1 MTFALTA
8 VKIEEAMKESGC
20 LVCRMAR
27 QTAARAVDSFLWEH
41 VNDAEV
47 RQNIIE
53 AYGFCPE
60 HTLRLV
66 ASEMANSGLVLGVN
80 IIYEQLGRVVS
91 RDLRNVMPA
100 KKLSGNLQKRLPR
113 LGILLRQRRGTVLP
127 PKRRCPVC
135 ELVEQANSNVLAALF
150 TELEDPQ
157 NSLRN
162 AYQQSDGL
170 CLVHLRS
177 GLEEFAGE
185 HPEAGRFLI
194 QDTVERLEKQSQRMR
209 EYIRKSNWEYRD
221 EILTVKESN
230 AWRQT
235 LTFFTGYP
243 ESKFTFHVKDE

>member
-8 VKIEEAMKESGC
+8 VKIEEAMKEPGC

-27 QTAARAVDSFLWEH
+27 QTAVRAVDSFLWEH

-66 ASEMANSGLVLGVN
+66 ASEMTNSGLVLGIN

-91 RDLRNVMPA
+91 RDLRRVALP
-100 KKLSGNLQKRLPR
+100 KKLAGGLQKRLPR
-113 LGILLRQRRGTVLP
+113 RSRVLP

-135 ELVEQANSNVLAALF
+135 ELVEQANENVLAALF

-157 NSLRN
+157 NSLRS
-162 AYQQSDGL
+162 AYPQSDGL
-170 CLVHLRS
+170 CLLHLRS
-177 GLEEFAGE
+177 GLEKFAGE
-185 HPEAGRFLI
+185 HPEAGHFLI

-221 EILTVKESN
+221 EVLTVNESN